1 LSKLSNIKN
10 GADDLMSRI
19 VEKRLKL
26 RKKDEVQ
33 EGTARINPKTADFLG
48 ISGKLEIVLAGK
60 KRYNFDVIISG
71 GVPVNEVWLN
81 SEQMR
86 RLGISDNTTATVR
99 KPLTSTA
106 RP

>member
-1 LSKLSNIKN
+1 MSK
-10 GADDLMSRI
+10 I

-33 EGTARINPKTADFLG
+33 EGTARINPKTAEFLG
-48 ISGKLEIVLAGK
+48 ITDKLEVVLAGK
-60 KRYNFDVIISG
+60 KRYNFDVIISE

-99 KPLTSTA
+99 RPLISAA
-106 RP
+106 RS

>member
-1 LSKLSNIKN
+1 MSK
-10 GADDLMSRI
+10 M

-33 EGTARINPKTADFLG
+33 EGTARINSKTAEFLG
-48 ISGKLEIVLAGK
+48 VTDKLEIVLAGK
-60 KRYNFDVIISG
+60 KRYNFDALISE

-86 RLGISDNTTATVR
+86 RLGIADNTTATVR
-99 KPLTSTA
+99 KPLASA
-106 RP
+106 SKP